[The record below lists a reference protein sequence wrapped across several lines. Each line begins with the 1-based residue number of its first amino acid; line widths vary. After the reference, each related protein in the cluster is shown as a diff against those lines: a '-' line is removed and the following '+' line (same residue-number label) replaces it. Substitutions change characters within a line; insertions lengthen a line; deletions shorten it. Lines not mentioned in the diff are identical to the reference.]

1 MTAPH
6 RASAVAEG
14 IDLALVAFILA
25 CAAATVLG
33 VRNAI
38 RRHRPRRWP
47 RSWLR
52 DFEAEARDRDRGQPR

>member
-1 MTAPH
+1 MSAPH
-6 RASAVAEG
+6 RASAAAEG
-14 IDLALVAFILA
+14 IDLALVVFILA
-25 CAAATVLG
+25 CAGAAVLG

-52 DFEAEARDRDRGQPR
+52 DFRAEAQDREQS

>member
-1 MTAPH
+1 MSAPH
-6 RASAVAEG
+6 RASGLAEG
-14 IDLALVAFILA
+14 IDLAIVAFVLA
-25 CAAATVLG
+25 CLAVAVLG

-52 DFEAEARDRDRGQPR
+52 DFRADARDREQP